1 MTARPPRA
9 LGVAALTALSVVLSD
24 AARVLDATAGQAARV
39 GAASAA
45 LYLLGSAASRYL
57 RPAPVPPLVA
67 VFRSRRR
74 PARDKSNPFSQRSS

>member
-1 MTARPPRA
+1 MIARPPRA

-24 AARVLDATAGQAARV
+24 AARVVDASAGQALRV

-45 LYLLGSAASRYL
+45 LYLLGAAAYRYL

-67 VFRSRRR
+67 VFRSRRVPR
-74 PARDKSNPFSQRSS
+74 KKS